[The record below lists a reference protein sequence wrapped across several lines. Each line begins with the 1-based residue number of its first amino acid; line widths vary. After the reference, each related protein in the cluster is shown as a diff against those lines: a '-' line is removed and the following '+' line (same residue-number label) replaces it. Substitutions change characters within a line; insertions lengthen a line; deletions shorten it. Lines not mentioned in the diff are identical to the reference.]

1 MLWFANTFHPRRAVA
16 VWGHSE
22 KGAGRR
28 AVLSVFALCFVLLFL
43 GACNAPS
50 NTAAGSH
57 QLAVQQAP
65 KARLTFPVALDAH
78 PNLVTVWLAVND
90 LADDVPLDS
99 YAHDLDLLLSR
110 LQRGAPHARIAVA
123 NVPDLTLV
131 PYFSAED
138 PLPLLARVQAY
149 NATIASIVK
158 RHHAILVDLYQ
169 QWHELRDHPEYIS
182 EDGLHPSTL
191 GYTRI
196 AAIFH
201 QILG

>member
-1 MLWFANTFHPRRAVA
+1 
-16 VWGHSE
+16 
-22 KGAGRR
+22 
-28 AVLSVFALCFVLLFL
+28 
-43 GACNAPS
+43 
-50 NTAAGSH
+50 
-57 QLAVQQAP
+57 
-65 KARLTFPVALDAH
+65 
-78 PNLVTVWLAVND
+78 
-90 LADDVPLDS
+90 
-99 YAHDLDLLLSR
+99 
-110 LQRGAPHARIAVA
+110 
-123 NVPDLTLV
+123 VPDLTLV